1 MHVLKLVYFFLKHFS
16 LIFLCNYHIHCAAI
30 NEFKFIVLFNI
41 SHLKMWSS
49 FRKKLYT
56 RLKVGRYPAKYM
68 KSLTSFSYESLK
80 YEIFFRPRVGKI
92 LVKTSVEIENRGI
105 GWGLKVNKKKIKQIH
120 PRVFRPFKIRIQ
132 IFDKP
137 GIESGRETCCAKI
150 SFIRW
155 TVWIK
160 NSKLLTSIVRAEQC
174 VDRRK
179 RTFETFSIEKIL
191 EGGGF
196 CVGWGSCTV
205 IKGLKGQLGQDR

>member
-1 MHVLKLVYFFLKHFS
+1 MFNRIELRPISLCSYPRELYLHFLIRKKRKKIMHVLKLVYFFLKHFS
-16 LIFLCNYHIHCAAI
+16 LIFLCNYHCAAI

-105 GWGLKVNKKKIKQIH
+105 GWGLKVNKKNKTNTS
-120 PRVFRPFKIRIQ
+120 PRISSFQDSNTNIR
-132 IFDKP
+132 
-137 GIESGRETCCAKI
+137 
-150 SFIRW
+150 
-155 TVWIK
+155 
-160 NSKLLTSIVRAEQC
+160 
-174 VDRRK
+174 
-179 RTFETFSIEKIL
+179 
-191 EGGGF
+191 
-196 CVGWGSCTV
+196 
-205 IKGLKGQLGQDR
+205 